1 MARREGGRD
10 ERPCTAIFG
19 DVRVKAKPFR
29 RAVTLSQARTC
40 GVIRNNRPE
49 SGVALRRRRRA
60 RRYAARRSRG
70 RRRPV
75 SGLTPP
81 ITGASPISW
90 RVVIEWSCHVIS
102 GNGGCHVNGRRC
114 VNRRRH
120 YKMVVGIP
128 AMAMVTRGGPAIRLR
143 RAGLRLRC
151 SGICNAGAGLHSA
164 VHLRG
169 TRRFRILRGSSTL

>member
-49 SGVALRRRRRA
+49 SGVALRWRRRA

-70 RRRPV
+70 RRWPV
-75 SGLTPP
+75 SGSTPP

-90 RVVIEWSCHVIS
+90 CVVIEWSCHVIS
-102 GNGGCHVNGRRC
+102 GNGGCHVDGRRC

-120 YKMVVGIP
+120 YISRSGVAISR
-128 AMAMVTRGGPAIRLR
+128 RGVIALSMRLCVRTNLLIHWRALRESNPCFR
-143 RAGLRLRC
+143 RERA
-151 SGICNAGAGLHSA
+151 
-164 VHLRG
+164 
-169 TRRFRILRGSSTL
+169 F